1 MSLLVRFCF
10 QHAPASIASDLRQP
24 VVVVTNWHWYGAGL
38 FAILFAACALATL
51 AYVAGLRDAPGSRA
65 PSILWMVGLCATA
78 IACAWLAPAIFSS
91 DVYAYAA
98 YGEMVRLG
106 SNPYAHAVLPSGNS
120 IFDAAIWQWG
130 NPLPACV
137 YGPAFVAIAAVIASA
152 AHGLPTVVTLD
163 ALRLVA
169 SLALLICVPL
179 ACLSY
184 GGSGAQRLTA
194 AATIALNPTTLWC
207 VAEGHN
213 DAIAL
218 AIVLGGCAVVRRRPA
233 LGAALAALSGTIKL
247 PGIAAGAAIGY
258 RDRHALAGAALGT
271 LATLALSAPLLVG
284 VATQLAPHGRFA
296 PQASF
301 EAIVKPLLFLVVR
314 EDRSTSILAVAIA
327 LAAAAA
333 CATAAIR
340 QLRRGR
346 LEGWSYAAIGGW
358 LLVPNPYPWY
368 ALWLLPIAALAPGRR
383 ASLVLVLLSLASLLR
398 YVPDA
403 VDASTPAMQLVLG
416 IAATL
421 PVVLLFSSHRG
432 NSRAS

>member
-1 MSLLVRFCF
+1 MSLLFRFLF
-10 QHAPASIASDLRQP
+10 LHAPASIATDLRQP
-24 VVVVTNWHWYGAGL
+24 LVVVTNWHWYGAGL
-38 FAILFAACALATL
+38 FAILFAACAIATV
-51 AYVAGLRDAPGSRA
+51 AYVVLLRPARSRT
-65 PSILWMVGLCATA
+65 PSIAWTIGLCATA
-78 IACAWLAPAIFSS
+78 IACAWITPAIFSS

-106 SNPYAHAVLPSGNS
+106 SNPYAHAISPSGNS

-130 NPLPACV
+130 NSLPACV
-137 YGPAFVAIAAVIASA
+137 YGPAFVAIAAGIVCA
-152 AHGLPTVVTLD
+152 AHGLPAVVTLD
-163 ALRLVA
+163 ALRVVA
-169 SLALLICVPL
+169 SLALLVCVPL
-179 ACLSY
+179 AFLSY
-184 GGSGAQRLTA
+184 DGADAQRLTA
-194 AATIALNPTTLWC
+194 AATIALNPAALWC
-207 VAEGHN
+207 AAEGHN

-218 AIVLGGCAVVRRRPA
+218 AIVLGGCAIARRGRPA

-247 PGIAAGAAIGY
+247 PGIAAGIAIGY
-258 RDRHALAGAALGT
+258 RDRRALVGAAIGALTT
-271 LATLALSAPLLVG
+271 LVLSAPLLVG

-301 EAIVKPLLFLVVR
+301 ESIVKPLLFLILHD
-314 EDRSTSILAVAIA
+314 DRTGSIVTVTIA

-340 QLRRGR
+340 SLCSGR

-358 LLVPNPYPWY
+358 LLIPNPYPWY
-368 ALWLLPIAALAPGRR
+368 AVWLLPIAALAPGCR
-383 ASLVLVLLSLASLLR
+383 ASFVLVLFSLAALLR

-403 VDASTPAMQLVLG
+403 VGAPTPAMQVILG

-421 PVVLLFSSHRG
+421 PVVLLFAGHGG